1 MTPDM
6 VDILFY
12 FLDMD
17 VLISSLLVN
26 SVVLFVC
33 MFD

>member
-1 MTPDM
+1 MTPDL

-26 SVVLFVC
+26 SVVMFVC
-33 MFD
+33 LFD